1 MQVQTLVSKVDTS
14 KFEVIPDDDVVR
26 EMQHMHAPVEKMVGE
41 ALKFVDG
48 SDEQDLAVQRY
59 FIEKGYSEQFA
70 GWITR
75 EANTRRAAE
84 IQG

>member
-1 MQVQTLVSKVDTS
+1 MSKVDTS
-14 KFEVIPDDDVVR
+14 KLEVIPDDEVVR
-26 EMQHMHAPVEKMVGE
+26 EMQHMHAPVESLVAE
-41 ALKFVDG
+41 AVKFVDG
-48 SDEQDLAVQRY
+48 SEDQDLAVQRY

-84 IQG
+84 RKD